1 MEGCSDGEIMAY
13 MDDTA
18 GEGDILGVVLGGAGE
33 HFGGEIL
40 ELDGLGDSTWFVEAV
55 HVEVVIEEMEVVGKK
70 KEGLYRFP
78 EMIIVPS
85 EKRSI
90 RTHQDKY
97 YRPLSR

>member
-1 MEGCSDGEIMAY
+1 
-13 MDDTA
+13 
-18 GEGDILGVVLGGAGE
+18 
-33 HFGGEIL
+33 
-40 ELDGLGDSTWFVEAV
+40 
-55 HVEVVIEEMEVVGKK
+55 MEVVGKK

-97 YRPLSR
+97 YRPLSYHSNLSPQAL

>member
-1 MEGCSDGEIMAY
+1 

-18 GEGDILGVVLGGAGE
+18 GEGDTLGVVLGGAGE

-70 KEGLYRFP
+70 KEGLYRLYKISTGCVRPGTFNNGTGSP
-78 EMIIVPS
+78 IV
-85 EKRSI
+85 KNV
-90 RTHQDKY
+90 
-97 YRPLSR
+97 